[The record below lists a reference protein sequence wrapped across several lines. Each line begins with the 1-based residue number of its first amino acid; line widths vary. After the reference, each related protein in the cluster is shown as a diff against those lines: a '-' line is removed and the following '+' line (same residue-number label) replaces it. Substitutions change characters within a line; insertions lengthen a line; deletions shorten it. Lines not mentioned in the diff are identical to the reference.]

1 MSRHS
6 TAHYFLEGL
15 VDLGV
20 DYIFANLGTDHVSLI
35 EEMARWDKEGRKHPE
50 MILCPH
56 EVVAVHMAGGYA
68 LATGRGQAAL
78 VHVDAGTANACMAIQ
93 NLFRYRLPVMLFA
106 GRAPHTLH
114 GELTGSRDTYVH
126 FVQDPFDIASIVRP
140 YVKWEYSLP
149 SGVVVKEA
157 LARASAFAHSDPPGP
172 VYMMLPR
179 ETLAEQWDDAD
190 MPAYPP
196 ARYGSVQAG
205 GVAPAQAEAIAKELM
220 SAENPVA
227 FAAYLGRK
235 PQAVAVLDRL
245 ARTCGIRVAEF
256 NSIDLNI
263 PQDSPCFA
271 GSDPLPLLE
280 QADLGLLLDSD
291 VPFVPQYARRANAM
305 KWIQI
310 DIDPLKSDFPMW
322 GFPTDMRIQGDCAT
336 ILQQVLDVVEARA
349 DDTYRRRVSERIAS
363 WSGVREASAKRR
375 AAASANKGVAGALN
389 PAFVFATLSGK
400 LSQEDVVLNEAIRN
414 GPVLQEHL
422 TRTRPR
428 SYVGLAGGGL
438 GFSGGMAL
446 GLKLAQPDR
455 RIVHVIGD
463 GGFHFS
469 SPDSVYAVAQQYQI
483 PILTVVLDN
492 GGWQAVKSA
501 VQRVYPK
508 GIAAE
513 TDQFQSRLTSGRQG
527 EQRDF
532 SAADAPSAPMAKPSA
547 SRTNSPMPSTA
558 ALQHLMTAR
567 PPCCMFTSRG
577 CRIWRQREGKFN
589 EDAGPDFVLGHLVD
603 RDCRDDFRISPG
615 RPREISEQ
623 ADSHHCRIRGRR
635 RQRHHRARFRAETVR
650 KPWAARDRREQARRR
665 RHRCHRVC
673 RKISA

>member
-1 MSRHS
+1 MSRHT

-35 EEMARWDKEGRKHPE
+35 EEMARWDKEGRKYPQ

-68 LATGRGQAAL
+68 LATGRGQAVL

-114 GELTGSRDTYVH
+114 GELPGSRDAYVH

-157 LARASAFAHSDPPGP
+157 LARASAFAQSDPPGP

-179 ETLAEQWDDAD
+179 ETLAEEWDDAD
-190 MPAYPP
+190 MPAYPS
-196 ARYGSVQAG
+196 ARYGSVHSG
-205 GVAPAQAEAIAKELM
+205 GIEPERVGAIAQALM
-220 SAENPVA
+220 AAENPIA
-227 FAAYLGRK
+227 LTAYLGRK

-245 ARTCGIRVAEF
+245 ARTCGIRVGQF

-271 GSDPLPLLE
+271 GFDALPLIE
-280 QADLGLLLDSD
+280 TADLGLLLDSD
-291 VPFVPQYARRANAM
+291 VPFVPQYARGASAI

-310 DIDPLKSDFPMW
+310 DIDPLKSEFPMW
-322 GFPTDMRIQGDCAT
+322 GFPTDLRIEGDCAT
-336 ILQQVLDVVEARA
+336 ILQQVLDAVEVRA
-349 DDTYRRRVSERIAS
+349 DDAWRRRVAARIAS
-363 WSGVREASAKRR
+363 WSGAREQAAKRR
-375 AAASANKGVAGALN
+375 AAASANKGVSGALS
-389 PAFVFATLSGK
+389 PAFVFATLNSK
-400 LSQEDVVLNEAIRN
+400 LSQHDIVINEAIRN
-414 GPVLQEHL
+414 GPILQEHI
-422 TRTRPR
+422 TRTQPR

-446 GLKLAQPDR
+446 GLKLAQRDR
-455 RIVHVIGD
+455 RIVQIIGD

-527 EQRDF
+527 EQRGF
-532 SAADAPSAPMAKPSA
+532 SEVGRAFGAHGECVTEPDDLAEAID
-547 SRTNSPMPSTA
+547 RCLA
-558 ALQHLMTAR
+558 ALDD
-567 PPCCMFTSRG
+567 
-577 CRIWRQREGKFN
+577 GK
-589 EDAGPDFVLGHLVD
+589 AAVLHVHVTRL
-603 RDCRDDFRISPG
+603 
-615 RPREISEQ
+615 
-623 ADSHHCRIRGRR
+623 
-635 RQRHHRARFRAETVR
+635 
-650 KPWAARDRREQARRR
+650 
-665 RHRCHRVC
+665 
-673 RKISA
+673 

>member
-1 MSRHS
+1 MRHS

-35 EEMARWDKEGRKHPE
+35 EEMARWDRQDRKHPE

-68 LATGRGQAAL
+68 LATGRGQAVL
-78 VHVDAGTANACMAIQ
+78 VHVDAGTANACMAVQ
-93 NLFRYRLPVMLFA
+93 NLLRYRLPVMLFA

-114 GELTGSRDTYVH
+114 GELQGSRDSYVH

-179 ETLAEQWDDAD
+179 ETLAEEWDDAD

-196 ARYGSVQAG
+196 ARYGSVHAG
-205 GVAPAQAEAIAKELM
+205 GIEPARAEAIAKSLM
-220 SAENPVA
+220 AADNPVA

-235 PQAVAVLDRL
+235 PQAVAALDRL

-263 PQDSPCFA
+263 PQDSPCCA
-271 GSDPLPLLE
+271 GIDPLPLLE
-280 QADLGLLLDSD
+280 HADLGLLLDCD
-291 VPFVPQYARRANAM
+291 VPFVPQSAKRANAM

-310 DIDPLKSDFPMW
+310 DIDPLKSNFPMW
-322 GFPTDMRIQGDCAT
+322 GFPTDLRVQGDCAI
-336 ILQQVLDVVEARA
+336 ILQQVLDAVEVRA
-349 DDTYRRRVSERIAS
+349 DDGYRKRVAMRIAS
-363 WSGVREASAKRR
+363 WNGAHEAAARR
-375 AAASANKGVAGALN
+375 CTVASANKGTAGALN

-400 LSQEDVVLNEAIRN
+400 LSQADIVLNEAIRN
-414 GPVLQEHL
+414 GPILQEHIR
-422 TRTRPR
+422 RTQPQ

-446 GLKLAQPDR
+446 GLKLAQPGHR
-455 RIVHVIGD
+455 VVQVIGD

-469 SPDSVYAVAQQYQI
+469 SPDSVYAVAQQYQL
-483 PILTVVLDN
+483 PIFTVVLDN

-501 VQRVYPK
+501 TQRVYPK
-508 GIAAE
+508 GVAAE
-513 TDQFQSRLTSGRQG
+513 TDQFQSRLTSGRRG
-527 EQRDF
+527 ERRDF
-532 SAADAPSAPMAKPSA
+532 SEVAKAFGAHGECVREPDELAAAIDRAL
-547 SRTNSPMPSTA
+547 A
-558 ALQHLMTAR
+558 AL
-567 PPCCMFTSRG
+567 
-577 CRIWRQREGKFN
+577 EDGK
-589 EDAGPDFVLGHLVD
+589 AAVLHVHVTPL
-603 RDCRDDFRISPG
+603 
-615 RPREISEQ
+615 
-623 ADSHHCRIRGRR
+623 
-635 RQRHHRARFRAETVR
+635 
-650 KPWAARDRREQARRR
+650 
-665 RHRCHRVC
+665 
-673 RKISA
+673 

>member
-1 MSRHS
+1 MTRHS
-6 TAHYFLEGL
+6 TAHHFLEGL

-35 EEMARWDKEGRKHPE
+35 EEIARWDKEGRKHPE
-50 MILCPH
+50 IILCPH

-68 LATGRGQAAL
+68 LATGRAQAVL

-106 GRAPHTLH
+106 GRAPYTLH
-114 GELTGSRDTYVH
+114 GELPGSRDTYVH

-149 SGVVVKEA
+149 SGIVVKEA

-196 ARYGSVQAG
+196 ARFGSVQAG
-205 GVAPAQAEAIAKELM
+205 GIEPARADAIAQALM
-220 SAENPVA
+220 AAENPIA
-227 FAAYLGRK
+227 LTAYLGRK
-235 PQAVAVLDRL
+235 PQAVAALDRL

-271 GSDPLPLLE
+271 GFDPLPLLE

-291 VPFVPQYARRANAM
+291 VPFIPQYAKSAGAIQ
-305 KWIQI
+305 WIQI
-310 DIDPLKSDFPMW
+310 DVDPLKSDFPMW

-336 ILQQVLDVVEARA
+336 VLRQVHDAVEARA
-349 DDTYRRRVSERIAS
+349 DEGYRRLVAARIAG
-363 WSGVREASAKRR
+363 WSGARDAAVKRR
-375 AAASANKGVAGALN
+375 ATASANKGVSGALS
-389 PAFVFATLSGK
+389 PAFVFATLNGK
-400 LSQEDVVLNEAIRN
+400 LSPDDVVLNEAIRN
-414 GPVLQEHL
+414 APILQEHIR
-422 TRTRPR
+422 RTQPR

-455 RIVHVIGD
+455 RIVQVIGD

-483 PILTVVLDN
+483 PVLTVVLDN

-501 VQRVYPK
+501 VQRVYPG

-513 TDQFQSRLTSGRQG
+513 TNQFQSRLTSGRQG
-527 EQRDF
+527 DQRDF
-532 SAADAPSAPMAKPSA
+532 SAVARAFGAHGECVGEPEDLADAID
-547 SRTNSPMPSTA
+547 RCLA
-558 ALQHLMTAR
+558 ALDDGKAAVLHV
-567 PPCCMFTSRG
+567 
-577 CRIWRQREGKFN
+577 RIT
-589 EDAGPDFVLGHLVD
+589 PL
-603 RDCRDDFRISPG
+603 
-615 RPREISEQ
+615 
-623 ADSHHCRIRGRR
+623 
-635 RQRHHRARFRAETVR
+635 
-650 KPWAARDRREQARRR
+650 
-665 RHRCHRVC
+665 
-673 RKISA
+673 

>member
-1 MSRHS
+1 MRRS

-15 VDLGV
+15 VDLRV

-56 EVVAVHMAGGYA
+56 EIVAVHMAGGYA
-68 LATGRGQAAL
+68 LATGRAQAVL

-114 GELTGSRDTYVH
+114 GELRGSRDSYVH

-157 LARASAFAHSDPPGP
+157 LARAGAFAHSDPPGP

-179 ETLAEQWDDAD
+179 ETLAEEWDEAD

-196 ARYGSVQAG
+196 SRYGSVRAG
-205 GVAPAQAEAIAKELM
+205 GIEPARAETIAKALM
-220 SAENPVA
+220 EAENPVA

-235 PQAVAVLDRL
+235 PQGVAALDRL
-245 ARTCGIRVAEF
+245 ARACGIRIAEF

-263 PQDSPCFA
+263 PQDSPCYA
-271 GSDPLPLLE
+271 GIDPLPLLE
-280 QADLGLLLDSD
+280 GADLGLLLDSD
-291 VPFVPQYARRANAM
+291 VPFVPQSTKRANAM
-305 KWIQI
+305 NWIQI
-310 DIDPLKSDFPMW
+310 DVDPLKSDFPMW
-322 GFPTDMRIQGDCAT
+322 GFPTDMRVQGDCA
-336 ILQQVLDVVEARA
+336 IVLQQVLEAVEARA
-349 DDTYRRRVSERIAS
+349 DDTYRKRVAMRIAS
-363 WSGVREASAKRR
+363 WSGAREVAAQRR
-375 AAASANKGVAGALN
+375 AAASANKGASGALN
-389 PAFVFATLSGK
+389 PAYVFATLSGK
-400 LSQEDVVLNEAIRN
+400 LSQADVVLNEAIRN
-414 GPVLQEHL
+414 GPILQEHIR
-422 TRTRPR
+422 RTQPQ

-446 GLKLAQPDR
+446 GLKLAQPNR
-455 RIVHVIGD
+455 RIVQVIGD

-483 PILTVVLDN
+483 PILTLVLDN

-501 VQRVYPK
+501 TQRVYPK

-527 EQRDF
+527 ERRDF
-532 SAADAPSAPMAKPSA
+532 SEIAKAFGAFGECVREPEELAAAIDRAL
-547 SRTNSPMPSTA
+547 A
-558 ALQHLMTAR
+558 ALTD
-567 PPCCMFTSRG
+567 
-577 CRIWRQREGKFN
+577 GK
-589 EDAGPDFVLGHLVD
+589 AAVLHVHVTRL
-603 RDCRDDFRISPG
+603 
-615 RPREISEQ
+615 
-623 ADSHHCRIRGRR
+623 
-635 RQRHHRARFRAETVR
+635 
-650 KPWAARDRREQARRR
+650 
-665 RHRCHRVC
+665 
-673 RKISA
+673 

>member
-1 MSRHS
+1 VARYSA
-6 TAHYFLEGL
+6 AHYFLEGL

-20 DYIFANLGTDHVSLI
+20 DYIFANLGTDHVSVI
-35 EEMARWDKEGRKHPE
+35 EELARWDKEGRKHPE

-68 LATGRGQAAL
+68 LATGKSQAVL

-179 ETLAEQWDDAD
+179 ETLAEEWDEAA

-196 ARYGSVQAG
+196 ARYGSVRAG
-205 GVAPAQAEAIAKELM
+205 GIEPARAEAIAKELM
-220 SAENPVA
+220 AAENPVA

-235 PQAVAVLDRL
+235 SDAVAILDKL

-256 NSIDLNI
+256 SAIDLNI
-263 PQDSPCFA
+263 PQDSPCYA
-271 GSDPLPLLE
+271 GIDPLALLE
-280 QADLGLLLDSD
+280 NADLGLLLDTD
-291 VPFVPQYARRANAM
+291 VPFVPHSKRAREM

-310 DIDPLKSDFPMW
+310 DLDPLKSDFPMW
-322 GFPTDMRIQGDCAT
+322 GFATDLRIQGNSSV
-336 ILQQVLDVVEARA
+336 ILQQVLDIIEARA
-349 DDTYRRRVSERIAS
+349 DETYRKRVAARIES
-363 WSGVREASAKRR
+363 WNDAREASAKKR
-375 AAASANKGVAGALN
+375 ATASGNKGVSGALN
-389 PAFVFATLSGK
+389 PAFVFAALSDK
-400 LSQEDVVLNEAIRN
+400 LSQDDVVLNEAIRN
-414 GPVLQEHL
+414 GPILQEHMK
-422 TRTRPR
+422 RTKPQ

-446 GLKLAQPDR
+446 GLKLAQPKR
-455 RIVHVIGD
+455 RIVQVIGD

-469 SPDSVYAVAQQYQI
+469 SPDSVYAVAQHYQI

-501 VQRVYPK
+501 TQRVYPK

-513 TDQFQSRLTSGRQG
+513 TDQFQSRLMSGRQG
-527 EQRDF
+527 GRRDF
-532 SAADAPSAPMAKPSA
+532 SQVARAFGAHGECVREPDEL
-547 SRTNSPMPSTA
+547 TA
-558 ALQHLMTAR
+558 AIDRCLAALDD
-567 PPCCMFTSRG
+567 
-577 CRIWRQREGKFN
+577 GK
-589 EDAGPDFVLGHLVD
+589 AAVLHVHVTRL
-603 RDCRDDFRISPG
+603 
-615 RPREISEQ
+615 
-623 ADSHHCRIRGRR
+623 
-635 RQRHHRARFRAETVR
+635 
-650 KPWAARDRREQARRR
+650 
-665 RHRCHRVC
+665 
-673 RKISA
+673 

>member
-20 DYIFANLGTDHVSLI
+20 EYIFANLGTDHVSLI
-35 EEMARWDKEGRKHPE
+35 EEMARWDKEGRNHPE

-68 LATGRGQAAL
+68 LATGRCQAVL

-114 GELTGSRDTYVH
+114 GELAGSRDSYVH

-149 SGVVVKEA
+149 SGIVVKEA
-157 LARASAFAHSDPPGP
+157 LARASAFAQSDPPGP

-179 ETLAEQWDDAD
+179 ETLAEEWDDAA
-190 MPAYPP
+190 MPAYPA
-196 ARYGSVQAG
+196 ARYGSVRSG
-205 GVAPAQAEAIAKELM
+205 GIEPARIEAIAGQLM
-220 SAENPVA
+220 AAENPIA
-227 FAAYLGRK
+227 LTAYLGRR
-235 PQAVAVLDRL
+235 PQAVAVLERL

-256 NSIDLNI
+256 NSTDLNI

-280 QADLGLLLDSD
+280 TADLGLLLDSD
-291 VPFVPQYARRANAM
+291 VPFVPQYGKHAGAM

-310 DIDPLKSDFPMW
+310 DIDPLKADFPMW
-322 GFPTDMRIQGDCAT
+322 GFATDLRIQGDCAV
-336 ILQQVLDVVEARA
+336 ILQQVLDAVDARA
-349 DDTYRRRVSERIAS
+349 DDVWRSRVAARIAS
-363 WSGVREASAKRR
+363 WNGAREAAARKRT
-375 AAASANKGVAGALN
+375 AASANKGTSGALN
-389 PAFVFATLSGK
+389 TAFVLATLSGK
-400 LSQEDVVLNEAIRN
+400 LSQDDVVLNEAIRN
-414 GPVLQEHL
+414 GPILQEHV
-422 TRTRPR
+422 TRTRPK

-455 RIVHVIGD
+455 RIVQVIGD
-463 GGFHFS
+463 GGYHFS

-483 PILTVVLDN
+483 PIMTVVLDN

-501 VQRVYPK
+501 VQRVYPR
-508 GIAAE
+508 GVAAE
-513 TDQFQSRLTSGRQG
+513 INEFQSRLTSGRQG
-527 EQRDF
+527 EIRDF
-532 SAADAPSAPMAKPSA
+532 SAIGRAFGAHGECVTEPDDL
-547 SRTNSPMPSTA
+547 A
-558 ALQHLMTAR
+558 AAIDRCFEALD
-567 PPCCMFTSRG
+567 G
-577 CRIWRQREGKFN
+577 GK
-589 EDAGPDFVLGHLVD
+589 AAVLHVHVTRL
-603 RDCRDDFRISPG
+603 
-615 RPREISEQ
+615 
-623 ADSHHCRIRGRR
+623 
-635 RQRHHRARFRAETVR
+635 
-650 KPWAARDRREQARRR
+650 
-665 RHRCHRVC
+665 
-673 RKISA
+673 

>member
-1 MSRHS
+1 MRHS

-15 VDLGV
+15 VDLDV

-68 LATGRGQAAL
+68 LATGRAQAVL

-114 GELTGSRDTYVH
+114 GELRGSRDSYVH

-157 LARASAFAHSDPPGP
+157 LARAGAFAHSDPPGP

-179 ETLAEQWDDAD
+179 ETLAEEWDEAD

-196 ARYGSVQAG
+196 SRYGSVRAG
-205 GVAPAQAEAIAKELM
+205 GIEPARAETIAKALM
-220 SAENPVA
+220 EAENPVA

-235 PQAVAVLDRL
+235 PQGVAALDRL
-245 ARTCGIRVAEF
+245 ARACGIRIAEF

-263 PQDSPCFA
+263 PQDSPCYA
-271 GSDPLPLLE
+271 GIDPLPLLE
-280 QADLGLLLDSD
+280 GADLGLLLDSD
-291 VPFVPQYARRANAM
+291 VPFVPQSTKRANAM

-310 DIDPLKSDFPMW
+310 DVDPLKSDFPMW
-322 GFPTDMRIQGDCAT
+322 GFPTDMRVRGDCA
-336 ILQQVLDVVEARA
+336 IVLQQVLEAVEARA
-349 DDTYRRRVSERIAS
+349 DDTYRKRVAMRIAS
-363 WSGVREASAKRR
+363 WSGAREVAAQRR
-375 AAASANKGVAGALN
+375 AAASANKGASGALN

-400 LSQEDVVLNEAIRN
+400 LSQADVVLNEAIRN
-414 GPVLQEHL
+414 GPILQEHIR
-422 TRTRPR
+422 RTQPQ

-446 GLKLAQPDR
+446 GLKLAQPNR
-455 RIVHVIGD
+455 RIVQVIGD

-483 PILTVVLDN
+483 PILTLVLDN

-501 VQRVYPK
+501 TQRVYPK

-527 EQRDF
+527 ERRDF
-532 SAADAPSAPMAKPSA
+532 SEIAKAFGAFGECVREPEELAAAIDRAL
-547 SRTNSPMPSTA
+547 A
-558 ALQHLMTAR
+558 ALTD
-567 PPCCMFTSRG
+567 
-577 CRIWRQREGKFN
+577 GK
-589 EDAGPDFVLGHLVD
+589 AAVLHVHVTRL
-603 RDCRDDFRISPG
+603 
-615 RPREISEQ
+615 
-623 ADSHHCRIRGRR
+623 
-635 RQRHHRARFRAETVR
+635 
-650 KPWAARDRREQARRR
+650 
-665 RHRCHRVC
+665 
-673 RKISA
+673 

>member
-1 MSRHS
+1 MSRHT

-56 EVVAVHMAGGYA
+56 EVVAVHMAGGFA
-68 LATGRGQAAL
+68 LATGRVQAVL

-114 GELTGSRDTYVH
+114 GELTGSRDAYVH

-157 LARASAFAHSDPPGP
+157 LARAHAFAQSDPPGP

-179 ETLAEQWDDAD
+179 ETLAEEWDDAD
-190 MPAYPP
+190 MPAYPS
-196 ARYGSVQAG
+196 ARYGSVQSG
-205 GVAPAQAEAIAKELM
+205 GIEPARVEAIAQALM
-220 SAENPVA
+220 TAENPIA
-227 FAAYLGRK
+227 LTAYLGRK
-235 PQAVAVLDRL
+235 PEAVAVLDRL
-245 ARTCGIRVAEF
+245 ARACGIGVGQF

-271 GSDPLPLLE
+271 GFDPAPLLE
-280 QADLGLLLDSD
+280 TADLGLLLDTD
-291 VPFVPQYARRANAM
+291 VPFVPRYAKNAGRI

-310 DIDPLKSDFPMW
+310 DIDPLKSEFPMW
-322 GFPTDMRIQGDCAT
+322 GFSTDLRIEGDCAT
-336 ILQQVLDVVEARA
+336 VLQQVLDAVEALA
-349 DDTYRRRVSERIAS
+349 DDAWRRRVAARIAS
-363 WSGVREASAKRR
+363 WSGAREQAAKRR
-375 AAASANKGVAGALN
+375 AAASASKGVSGALC
-389 PAFVFATLSGK
+389 PAYVFATLDAK
-400 LSQEDVVLNEAIRN
+400 LTQHDIVINEAVRN
-414 GPVLQEHL
+414 GPILQEHM
-422 TRTRPR
+422 TRTQPR

-446 GLKLAQPDR
+446 GLRLAQADR
-455 RIVHVIGD
+455 RIVQIIGD

-469 SPDSVYAVAQQYQI
+469 SPDSVYAVAQQYRI
-483 PILTVVLDN
+483 PIFTVVVDN

-501 VQRVYPK
+501 VQRVYPR

-513 TDQFQSRLTSGRQG
+513 TDQFQSRLTSDRQG
-527 EQRDF
+527 ELRSFADVGRAF
-532 SAADAPSAPMAKPSA
+532 GAYGECVTEPDDLTDAIDRCLAAVD
-547 SRTNSPMPSTA
+547 
-558 ALQHLMTAR
+558 
-567 PPCCMFTSRG
+567 
-577 CRIWRQREGKFN
+577 EGK
-589 EDAGPDFVLGHLVD
+589 AAVLHVHVTRL
-603 RDCRDDFRISPG
+603 
-615 RPREISEQ
+615 
-623 ADSHHCRIRGRR
+623 
-635 RQRHHRARFRAETVR
+635 
-650 KPWAARDRREQARRR
+650 
-665 RHRCHRVC
+665 
-673 RKISA
+673 

>member
-1 MSRHS
+1 MSLHS

-20 DYIFANLGTDHVSLI
+20 EYIFANLGTDHVSLI

-68 LATGRGQAAL
+68 LATGRAQAVF

-93 NLFRYRLPVMLFA
+93 NLFRYRLPVLLFA
-106 GRAPHTLH
+106 GRAPYTLH

-157 LARASAFAHSDPPGP
+157 LARASAFAQSDPPGP

-179 ETLAEQWDDAD
+179 ETLAETWDDAA
-190 MPAYPP
+190 MPAYPS
-196 ARYGSVQAG
+196 ARYGGVQSGGIEPARVETIAG
-205 GVAPAQAEAIAKELM
+205 QLMAANNPIALT
-220 SAENPVA
+220 
-227 FAAYLGRK
+227 AYLGRK
-235 PQAVAVLDRL
+235 PQAVAVLDGL
-245 ARTCGIRVAEF
+245 ARACGIRVAEF

-271 GSDPLPLLE
+271 GMDASALLE
-280 QADLGLLLDSD
+280 TADLGLLLDSD
-291 VPFVPQYARRANAM
+291 VPYVPQYAKRTDAI

-336 ILQQVLDVVEARA
+336 VLQQVLDVVEARA
-349 DDTYRRRVSERIAS
+349 DDSYRKRVADRIAS
-363 WSGVREASAKRR
+363 WGTAREASTKRR
-375 AAASANKGVAGALN
+375 AAASASKGISGALS
-389 PAFVFATLSGK
+389 PAFVFATLNAK
-400 LSQEDVVLNEAIRN
+400 LSQDDIVINEAIRN
-414 GPVLQEHL
+414 GPILQEHI
-422 TRTRPR
+422 TRTRPQ

-446 GLKLAQPDR
+446 GLRLAQPDR
-455 RIVHVIGD
+455 RVVQIIGD
-463 GGFHFS
+463 GGYHFS

-483 PILTVVLDN
+483 PIFTVVLDN

-513 TDQFQSRLTSGRQG
+513 TDEFQSRLRSGRQG
-527 EQRDF
+527 ETRDF
-532 SAADAPSAPMAKPSA
+532 SAIARAFGAHGECVTGPDDLADAID
-547 SRTNSPMPSTA
+547 RCFTA
-558 ALQHLMTAR
+558 LDD
-567 PPCCMFTSRG
+567 
-577 CRIWRQREGKFN
+577 GK
-589 EDAGPDFVLGHLVD
+589 AAVLHVHITPL
-603 RDCRDDFRISPG
+603 
-615 RPREISEQ
+615 
-623 ADSHHCRIRGRR
+623 
-635 RQRHHRARFRAETVR
+635 
-650 KPWAARDRREQARRR
+650 
-665 RHRCHRVC
+665 
-673 RKISA
+673 